1 MGAQDAY
8 QPKTSVSG
16 PGRDLARD
24 LVSDVV
30 VKLGSASPY
39 IRKRGVLLLYKCIL
53 KYPEALRPAFP
64 KLKDRLT
71 DRYLWH
77 GAAHL
82 L

>member
-30 VKLGSASPY
+30 VKLGSA
-39 IRKRGVLLLYKCIL
+39 
-53 KYPEALRPAFP
+53 A
-64 KLKDRLT
+64 
-71 DRYLWH
+71 
-77 GAAHL
+77 
-82 L
+82 